1 MVKAI
6 FYEKEGGMLHNCF
19 FAGLDKDGLGQW
31 VIADQGEVPTTL
43 RELTENSYLEYEDLL
58 LLCLEGEKVTSRNMA
73 QLLGSVLQGYYGAI
87 SMLEDC
93 LKDLKRR
100 NVIWDCDPLEIT
112 VYLLEYHCEVRNQN
126 MLKLKISG
134 PGFVAE
140 MDDIFTV
147 DLAMDFVKGYFTALE
162 MGAGINVSRKTLIT
176 DEKLKVEVSREDK
189 AIFDKI
195 EKL

>member
-1 MVKAI
+1 
-6 FYEKEGGMLHNCF
+6 
-19 FAGLDKDGLGQW
+19 
-31 VIADQGEVPTTL
+31 
-43 RELTENSYLEYEDLL
+43 
-58 LLCLEGEKVTSRNMA
+58 
-73 QLLGSVLQGYYGAI
+73 
-87 SMLEDC
+87 
-93 LKDLKRR
+93 
-100 NVIWDCDPLEIT
+100 
-112 VYLLEYHCEVRNQN
+112 

-176 DEKLKVEVSREDK
+176 EEKLKVEVCREDK